1 MSQTK
6 NAVSRS
12 QKLTLA
18 SLLITGLLIA
28 GSTLGFSANKTETI
42 DATAM
47 GTSTQMGSEF
57 SVTLN
62 IDDYST
68 QADKQILV
76 EAFQKG
82 GDKGLVNALSK
93 MKAAGHIEV
102 TGTLG
107 YDCSYIQMIP
117 TPTGRKIRFV
127 TNRPL
132 RFGEVYWDTRSTDYN
147 LTAGEFDL
155 NDTDK
160 SKSTGKLY
168 PAAELVIDK
177 QGELQMNLIGN
188 PYNLVN
194 VLDWKGAR
202 GIGIDR
208 GYAAAPIR
216 SAGAVGR
223 ATSPGARRHL
233 SPLAGRGR
241 PSGARSGEGDSPRV
255 ENSMR

>member
-1 MSQTK
+1 MLQTK
-6 NAVSRS
+6 NAVPKRH
-12 QKLTLA
+12 KLALF
-18 SLLITGLLIA
+18 SLVITGLLIA
-28 GSTLGFSANKTETI
+28 GSTPGFSAAKAETI

-47 GTSTQMGSEF
+47 GTSTQMGHEF
-57 SVTLN
+57 SITLN
-62 IDDYST
+62 IYDYST

-82 GDKGLVNALSK
+82 KDQGLVNALSK

-147 LTAGEFDL
+147 LTAGEFDV

-160 SKSTGKLY
+160 SKSEGKGVFY

-188 PYNLVN
+188 PWNLVN
-194 VLDWKGAR
+194 IIDWKG
-202 GIGIDR
+202 
-208 GYAAAPIR
+208 
-216 SAGAVGR
+216 
-223 ATSPGARRHL
+223 TPG
-233 SPLAGRGR
+233 
-241 PSGARSGEGDSPRV
+241 V
-255 ENSMR
+255 N

>member
-1 MSQTK
+1 LAPALDNPFSTKIKGEEEMLQTK
-6 NAVSRS
+6 NMVPQGR
-12 QKLTLA
+12 KLALATLVIA
-18 SLLITGLLIA
+18 GLLIA
-28 GSTLGFSANKTETI
+28 ATTPGFSANKSETI
-42 DATAM
+42 DATAT

-57 SVTLN
+57 SITLN
-62 IDDYST
+62 INDYST

-76 EAFQKG
+76 EAFQQGK
-82 GDKGLVNALSK
+82 DKGLVNALSK

-117 TPTGRKIRFV
+117 TPTGRKILFV

-160 SKSTGKLY
+160 SKSTGVLY
-168 PAAELVIDK
+168 PAAELLIDK

-188 PYNLVN
+188 PWNLADVI
-194 VLDWKGAR
+194 DWKG
-202 GIGIDR
+202 
-208 GYAAAPIR
+208 
-216 SAGAVGR
+216 
-223 ATSPGARRHL
+223 T
-233 SPLAGRGR
+233 
-241 PSGARSGEGDSPRV
+241 PSV
-255 ENSMR
+255 N

>member
-1 MSQTK
+1 MLRNK
-6 NAVSRS
+6 NASLRTF
-12 QKLTLA
+12 KLTLG
-18 SLLITGLLIA
+18 SLLITGLLMA

-57 SVTLN
+57 SITLN

-68 QADKQILV
+68 QADKQILI

-82 GDKGLVNALSK
+82 KDQGLVNALSK

-132 RFGEVYWDTRSTDYN
+132 RFGEVYWDTRSTAYN

-160 SKSTGKLY
+160 SKSTGVLY
-168 PAAELVIDK
+168 PAAEFVIDK
-177 QGELQMNLIGN
+177 QGELQINLIGN
-188 PYNLVN
+188 PWNLAN
-194 VLDWKGAR
+194 VIDWKG
-202 GIGIDR
+202 
-208 GYAAAPIR
+208 
-216 SAGAVGR
+216 
-223 ATSPGARRHL
+223 TPG
-233 SPLAGRGR
+233 
-241 PSGARSGEGDSPRV
+241 V
-255 ENSMR
+255 N